1 LKGLKADYYDQYT
14 QHILTKFNMLNLRPA
29 KTPLDPGVKLSK
41 SMSPQTPE
49 ATKEASLFPYRSV
62 IGSLMYLM
70 LCTRPDIAFAIS
82 QLSKYNSCY
91 GPDHINAVKHLI
103 RYISYTH
110 KLQITYGN
118 CTTAP
123 IGFSDSSYS
132 SDVDTRRSVT
142 GYVFFVAG
150 GPVSWKSQNQDT
162 VALSSAEAEYMALCA
177 ATQEAIHL
185 RFLMQDMDPKYRQS
199 NSAVLIFEDN
209 TACIAMS
216 ANPVHHERTKHIDN
230 KYHFIRERIYMRDI
244 QVQFVG
250 TNVMIADLLTK
261 AVTPQVSLTL
271 LPALM
276 GMTNIFDHVAEY
288 YPTIK
293 CSSKNFIF
301 SLIIWIEVLKSI

>member
-1 LKGLKADYYDQYT
+1 
-14 QHILTKFNMLNLRPA
+14 
-29 KTPLDPGVKLSK
+29 
-41 SMSPQTPE
+41 
-49 ATKEASLFPYRSV
+49 
-62 IGSLMYLM
+62 
-70 LCTRPDIAFAIS
+70 
-82 QLSKYNSCY
+82 
-91 GPDHINAVKHLI
+91 
-103 RYISYTH
+103 
-110 KLQITYGN
+110 
-118 CTTAP
+118 
-123 IGFSDSSYS
+123 
-132 SDVDTRRSVT
+132 
-142 GYVFFVAG
+142 
-150 GPVSWKSQNQDT
+150 
-162 VALSSAEAEYMALCA
+162 MALCA

-261 AVTPQVSLTL
+261 AVMPQVSLTL

-288 YPTIK
+288 YPK
-293 CSSKNFIF
+293 
-301 SLIIWIEVLKSI
+301 L